1 MLATKTIYYLTS
13 IEADCNKILEKDII
27 HEVAFS
33 KLQDVLFDGKVRV
46 FFL

>member
-1 MLATKTIYYLTS
+1 MSATKTIYYLKS
-13 IEADCNKILEKDII
+13 IKADYNKILEKDII

-33 KLQDVLFDGKVRV
+33 KLQDILFDGRVLV